1 MIKNTEPLAMA
12 EVLGY
17 LSKDDENLSEL
28 RAFIKKFIK
37 ITPKQA
43 LEMKKKLQDLNLIKL
58 NEQDIIK
65 LIDFMPEDV
74 EELNKVIQNNN
85 LDENERA
92 KIFEIIKEF
101 K

>member
-1 MIKNTEPLAMA
+1 MIKNTNPLAMA

-17 LSKDDENLSEL
+17 LDKDNENVSEL
-28 RAFIKKFIK
+28 RALIKKFIK

-43 LEMKKKLQDLNLIKL
+43 LEMKKKLQDLDLIKL

-74 EELNKVIQNNN
+74 EELNKIIQNNS